1 MARKRGNGEGTIAL
15 RPDGRWVARV
25 SLGGGRRR
33 AIYAGTR
40 TEAAQLLTA
49 ELKRRQDG
57 VSLSMSARLTVGA
70 YLHAWIA
77 GARSSVRGSTW
88 RRYEILIRLQLVPRL
103 GHVRLIRLSPT
114 DLSTAYADML
124 STGLAP
130 RTVGHAHR
138 VLGRALREAEVA
150 GIITRNVA
158 RLVRP
163 PRVANAEMR
172 TFSADQA
179 RALIRA
185 AHDTNDR
192 LAAIYGVAL
201 ATGAR
206 QGELL
211 ALRWQDVD
219 FDRGAIRIA
228 RTLIRASGGLTMS
241 EPKTASARRTIP
253 IGRTTLDAL
262 RAHRTAQVTE
272 RLRLPGVWNDED
284 LVFASQTGGA
294 VDPSNLLGRH
304 YYPLLRRA
312 GLPRLTF
319 HGLRH
324 TAATLMLGSGTHIR
338 VVAER
343 LGHADPGVTLR
354 VYSHVTPTM
363 QREAAQVMDAVL
375 SGPA

>member
-1 MARKRGNGEGTIAL
+1 MARRGNGEGTITL
-15 RPDGRWVARV
+15 RPDGRWMARISV
-25 SLGGGRRR
+25 GGGRRR
-33 AIYAGTR
+33 TVYAKTR
-40 TEAAQLLTA
+40 GEAARLLTD
-49 ELKRRQDG
+49 ELKRSHDG
-57 VSLSMSARLTVGA
+57 VSLSMSARLTVAA
-70 YLHAWIA
+70 YLDAWIA

-88 RRYEILIRLQLVPRL
+88 RRYEILVRLQLLPRL
-103 GHVRLIRLSPT
+103 GHVRLMRLAPT

-124 STGLAP
+124 SSGLAP

-150 GIITRNVA
+150 GIVTRNVA

-163 PRVANAEMR
+163 PRVANVEMH
-172 TFSADQA
+172 TFNADQA
-179 RALIRA
+179 RTLISA
-185 AHDTNDR
+185 AVDTNDR
-192 LAAIYGVAL
+192 LAAIYAVAL

-219 FDRGAIRIA
+219 IDRGTIRIT

-241 EPKTASARRTIP
+241 EPKTASGKRTIP
-253 IGRTTLDAL
+253 VGRSTIDAL
-262 RAHRTAQVTE
+262 RAHRTAQVAE
-272 RLRLPGVWNDED
+272 RLRVGPAWQDGD
-284 LVFASQTGGA
+284 LVFASQTGA
-294 VDPSNLLGRH
+294 PVDPSNLLSRH
-304 YYPLLRRA
+304 YYPLLRRV

-319 HGLRH
+319 HALRH

-343 LGHADPGVTLR
+343 LGHADPTVTLR

-363 QREAAQVMDAVL
+363 QREAAQVMDALL
-375 SGPA
+375 SGRS